1 MPVHIALLRGINVGG
16 KNRIAMPALR
26 EMAIGLGYTEV
37 ATYIQSGNL
46 IVTSPAASDEIAAE
60 LRRAIAATMGVAV
73 PVATRTATEWSGVIA
88 ANPFPVGPD
97 EGKQLHV
104 VFLAEPAGDSYDG
117 IAATPPEQYAVSG
130 REVYLWL
137 PNGIGRSKL
146 AAAIA
151 HHGEPGTVRN
161 WNTVLE
167 LAEMAAG

>member
-26 EMAIGLGYTEV
+26 EMAIGLGYTKV
-37 ATYIQSGNL
+37 TTYIQSGNL
-46 IVTSPAASDEIAAE
+46 ILTSPASSNEIADE
-60 LRRAIAATMGVAV
+60 LHRAIAATMGIEV
-73 PVATRTATEWSGVIA
+73 PVVTRAATEWSGVVA

-97 EGKQLHV
+97 EGKKLHV
-104 VFLAEPAGDSYDG
+104 VFLAESAGDSYDG
-117 IAATPPEQYAVSG
+117 ITTSPPEQYAVSG
-130 REVYLWL
+130 RELYLWL

-151 HHGEPGTVRN
+151 RHGAPGTARN

-167 LAEMAAG
+167 LAAMAAR

>member
-16 KNRIAMPALR
+16 KSRIAMPSLR
-26 EMAIGLGYTEV
+26 ETATGLGYTEV

-46 IVTSPAASDEIAAE
+46 VLTSPASSNEIAEE
-60 LRRAIAATMGVAV
+60 LHRAIAATMGIEV
-73 PVATRTATEWSGVIA
+73 PVVTRTATEWSGVIA

-97 EGKQLHV
+97 EGKKLHV
-104 VFLAEPAGDSYDG
+104 VFLAESADDSYDG
-117 IAATPPEQYAVSG
+117 ITAPPPEEYAVSD

-151 HHGEPGTVRN
+151 RHGDPGTARN
-161 WNTVLE
+161 WNTVLK
-167 LAEMAAG
+167 LAEIAAG